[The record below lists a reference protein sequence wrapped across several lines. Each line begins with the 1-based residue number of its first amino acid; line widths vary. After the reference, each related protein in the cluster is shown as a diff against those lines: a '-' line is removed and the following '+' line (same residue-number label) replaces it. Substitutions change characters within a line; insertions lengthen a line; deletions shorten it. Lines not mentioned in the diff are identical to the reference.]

1 MLRIRTGKKSSI
13 SFRFH
18 AYTVIKNRKRA
29 DRSGK
34 ANWFY
39 AVFYWCGHGSW
50 YPYYREFYCDR
61 NGSHMSA
68 VRISYVLQISG
79 KCAPGILPACD
90 LSVLKIKKQP
100 PHSTGAYDITYA
112 LSTFPDL
119 KQEVH
124 TYIFFAPPAV
134 VFTLTDLTLDF
145 HILLD
150 LLWE

>member
-1 MLRIRTGKKSSI
+1 MGKLTGFMLFFIGVGMVLGILITENFI
-13 SFRFH
+13 
-18 AYTVIKNRKRA
+18 VIA
-29 DRSGK
+29 M
-34 ANWFY
+34 
-39 AVFYWCGHGSW
+39 AVICLLCG
-50 YPYYREFYCDR
+50 Y
-61 NGSHMSA
+61 HMF
-68 VRISYVLQISG
+68 LQISG
-79 KCAPGILPACD
+79 KCAPGILPACN

>member
-1 MLRIRTGKKSSI
+1 
-13 SFRFH
+13 
-18 AYTVIKNRKRA
+18 
-29 DRSGK
+29 
-34 ANWFY
+34 
-39 AVFYWCGHGSW
+39 
-50 YPYYREFYCDR
+50 
-61 NGSHMSA
+61 MSA
-68 VRISYVLQISG
+68 VRISYVLQMNG
-79 KCAPGILPACD
+79 KCAVCRLPVF
-90 LSVLKIKKQP
+90 LNKNIIKKP
-100 PHSTGAYDITYA
+100 PHNTGAYASTYA

>member
-1 MLRIRTGKKSSI
+1 MGKLTGFMLFFIG
-13 SFRFH
+13 
-18 AYTVIKNRKRA
+18 V
-29 DRSGK
+29 G
-34 ANWFY
+34 
-39 AVFYWCGHGSW
+39 
-50 YPYYREFYCDR
+50 
-61 NGSHMSA
+61 M
-68 VRISYVLQISG
+68 VL
-79 KCAPGILPACD
+79 GILITENFIVISIAVVC
-90 LSVLKIKKQP
+90 LLCGYHMFIIIFRNKKQP
-100 PHSTGAYDITYA
+100 PHFTGAYDITYA

>member
-1 MLRIRTGKKSSI
+1 MGKLTGFMLFFIGVGMVLGILITENFI
-13 SFRFH
+13 
-18 AYTVIKNRKRA
+18 VIA
-29 DRSGK
+29 I
-34 ANWFY
+34 
-39 AVFYWCGHGSW
+39 AV
-50 YPYYREFYCDR
+50 
-61 NGSHMSA
+61 
-68 VRISYVLQISG
+68 ISYVLQISG
-79 KCAPGILPACD
+79 KCALGMLPACD

>member
-1 MLRIRTGKKSSI
+1 MP
-13 SFRFH
+13 
-18 AYTVIKNRKRA
+18 
-29 DRSGK
+29 
-34 ANWFY
+34 
-39 AVFYWCGHGSW
+39 AVW
-50 YPYYREFYCDR
+50 
-61 NGSHMSA
+61 
-68 VRISYVLQISG
+68 ISYVLQISG
-79 KCAPGILPACD
+79 KCVRNRLSAFSIDNIKNDNKKTAP
-90 LSVLKIKKQP
+90 VF
-100 PHSTGAYDITYA
+100 TGAYDITYA

>member
-1 MLRIRTGKKSSI
+1 MPRIQTGKKSSI
-13 SFRFH
+13 PFRFH

-79 KCAPGILPACD
+79 KCAAGILPACD
-90 LSVLKIKKQP
+90 LSVLETKKQP
-100 PHSTGAYDITYA
+100 RILRG
-112 LSTFPDL
+112 
-119 KQEVH
+119 H
-124 TYIFFAPPAV
+124 TI
-134 VFTLTDLTLDF
+134 LLTLF
-145 HILLD
+145 QLFRILNKKYIHTFS
-150 LLWE
+150 LLRRQLFLL

>member
-1 MLRIRTGKKSSI
+1 
-13 SFRFH
+13 
-18 AYTVIKNRKRA
+18 
-29 DRSGK
+29 
-34 ANWFY
+34 
-39 AVFYWCGHGSW
+39 
-50 YPYYREFYCDR
+50 
-61 NGSHMSA
+61 MSA

-79 KCAPGILPACD
+79 KCALGILPACD

-150 LLWE
+150 PLWE

>member
-1 MLRIRTGKKSSI
+1 MTCVYQPGDSPYSLSI
-13 SFRFH
+13 F
-18 AYTVIKNRKRA
+18 VNKN
-29 DRSGK
+29 
-34 ANWFY
+34 
-39 AVFYWCGHGSW
+39 
-50 YPYYREFYCDR
+50 
-61 NGSHMSA
+61 
-68 VRISYVLQISG
+68 
-79 KCAPGILPACD
+79 
-90 LSVLKIKKQP
+90 IKKQP

>member
-1 MLRIRTGKKSSI
+1 
-13 SFRFH
+13 
-18 AYTVIKNRKRA
+18 
-29 DRSGK
+29 
-34 ANWFY
+34 
-39 AVFYWCGHGSW
+39 
-50 YPYYREFYCDR
+50 
-61 NGSHMSA
+61 MSA

-124 TYIFFAPPAV
+124 TYIFFAPPVV

>member
-1 MLRIRTGKKSSI
+1 
-13 SFRFH
+13 
-18 AYTVIKNRKRA
+18 
-29 DRSGK
+29 
-34 ANWFY
+34 
-39 AVFYWCGHGSW
+39 
-50 YPYYREFYCDR
+50 
-61 NGSHMSA
+61 MSA

-79 KCAPGILPACD
+79 KCAPGILPACN

-134 VFTLTDLTLDF
+134 VFTSDGFNVRFPHFVGIFYGNDSHCFRNELLYRRL
-145 HILLD
+145 HI
-150 LLWE
+150 

>member
-1 MLRIRTGKKSSI
+1 MRI
-13 SFRFH
+13 
-18 AYTVIKNRKRA
+18 
-29 DRSGK
+29 
-34 ANWFY
+34 
-39 AVFYWCGHGSW
+39 
-50 YPYYREFYCDR
+50 P
-61 NGSHMSA
+61 
-68 VRISYVLQISG
+68 YVLQMNG
-79 KCAPGILPACD
+79 KCAVCRLPVFAN
-90 LSVLKIKKQP
+90 KNTKKQP
-100 PHSTGAYDITYA
+100 PHNTGAYATTYA

>member
-1 MLRIRTGKKSSI
+1 
-13 SFRFH
+13 
-18 AYTVIKNRKRA
+18 
-29 DRSGK
+29 
-34 ANWFY
+34 
-39 AVFYWCGHGSW
+39 
-50 YPYYREFYCDR
+50 
-61 NGSHMSA
+61 MSA
-68 VRISYVLQISG
+68 MRISYVLQISG
-79 KCAPGILPACD
+79 KCALGMLPACD

-124 TYIFFAPPAV
+124 TYIFFAPPFTFTFTD
-134 VFTLTDLTLDF
+134 FTLDL

>member
-1 MLRIRTGKKSSI
+1 MQAS
-13 SFRFH
+13 RFF
-18 AYTVIKNRKRA
+18 VNKNT
-29 DRSGK
+29 
-34 ANWFY
+34 
-39 AVFYWCGHGSW
+39 
-50 YPYYREFYCDR
+50 
-61 NGSHMSA
+61 
-68 VRISYVLQISG
+68 
-79 KCAPGILPACD
+79 
-90 LSVLKIKKQP
+90 KKQP
-100 PHSTGAYDITYA
+100 PHNTGAYATTYA